1 MAVVIQREWV
11 SLESPT
17 MKQQGHGTNPCQGI
31 YHRPASHKP
40 TTAIIA
46 THYNIDFAEHY
57 LAPYLAERGFGF
69 LGWNT
74 RFRGNEGYFLLD
86 NALIDIGTGVRWL
99 REEAGVETVVL
110 LGNSGGG
117 SLMSAYQSQ
126 AVDPNIEPAPDLS
139 LNEAVLSLIP
149 ADLYIAL
156 NAHPGRPECLTS
168 WFDPSV
174 IHESDPIAADPEL
187 DLYAEGRRAP
197 YGSEFVTRYR
207 QAQRDRNH
215 RITAWVHSE
224 IERLRQAGSFERVF
238 NIHRVWADPR
248 CIDLTLDPSERKP
261 GCYAGDPRRANYGPL
276 GLGRTSTL
284 RSWLSMWSLEESQC
298 MARQHLPRVSVPS
311 LVVQSMADKGVFPSD
326 ARAIFDSIGAIDKQL
341 EFVAGEHYFE
351 DGGRPDVADLITGWV
366 NDHNK

>member
-1 MAVVIQREWV
+1 MVTIERQWV

-31 YHRPASHKP
+31 YHLPAGRTP
-40 TTAIIA
+40 RTAFVA
-46 THYNIDFAEHY
+46 THYNVDFSEHY
-57 LAPYLAERGFGF
+57 LANYLAERGYGF

-86 NALIDIGTGVRWL
+86 NALIDIGVGIRWL
-99 REEAGVETVVL
+99 REEAGVETIVL

-126 AVDPNIEPAPDLS
+126 AVHPNIEPVPDLR
-139 LNEAVLSLIP
+139 LHEAVFQLDP
-149 ADLYIAL
+149 AELYVAL
-156 NAHPGRPECLTS
+156 NAHPGRPECLTA

-174 IHESDPIAADPEL
+174 TDELDPMSVDCDL
-187 DLYAEGRRAP
+187 DLYAVGRSVP
-197 YGSEFVTRYR
+197 YETDFVERYR
-207 QAQRDRNH
+207 RSQRDRNL
-215 RITAWVHSE
+215 RITSWVHSE
-224 IERLRQAGSFERVF
+224 IERLRDHGAFERVF

-248 CIDLTLDPSERKP
+248 CLDLSLDPSDRAP

-298 MARQHLPRVSVPS
+298 RAEQHLGRVEVPS
-311 LVVQSMADKGVFPSD
+311 LVVQSTADKGVFPSD
-326 ARAIFDSIGAIDKQL
+326 ARAIFDAIGATEKQL
-341 EFVAGEHYFE
+341 EFVPGEHYFE
-351 DGGRPDVADLITGWV
+351 SGGRVRVADLIAGWV
-366 NDHNK
+366 EDHDK